1 MLSLEH
7 TPPSQPLRQ
16 QQATAITS
24 SQNVI
29 SCANHEEKELA
40 IMERTW
46 WTKLL
51 VSDVSQR
58 SATVS

>member
-1 MLSLEH
+1 MLALEH
-7 TPPSQPLRQ
+7 TPPSQLLRQ
-16 QQATAITS
+16 QGTEITS
-24 SQNVI
+24 SQTVI

-46 WTKLL
+46 WTKSLI
-51 VSDVSQR
+51 SDVSQR